1 MLEPIRVLHVLG
13 ATNIGGAESRIMDM
27 YRNIDKEKVQ
37 FDFLVHTEKE
47 GFFNKEIREL
57 GGRIYSVPRFR
68 MYNYFAY
75 KKALEKFF
83 ETHSEF
89 KAVHGHMT
97 STAAIYLPIAKKEG
111 IPMTIAHARSAG
123 VDQGIKGKLTKW
135 LRKHLSE
142 RTDYCF
148 ACSRIAGEAVFGEK
162 CIKGGKVKVIPNA
175 IEVAKFQYDSDL
187 REEMR
192 KELGVQEAFVIG
204 HVGRFH
210 YAKNHEFL
218 VQIFAE
224 IKKQKENAVLLL
236 LGDGGLMTD
245 VKAQVKQLGLE
256 DSVLFMGNQNDVSK
270 YYQAMDYLVFPSR
283 FEGMPGTIVE
293 AQAAGLPSLISD
305 TITGEVKVTELVQ
318 YASLNESAKQWAD
331 KICAGKETE
340 RRSRMDELGT
350 AGFDVTVQIK
360 WYEKFYTKG
369 ML

>member
-1 MLEPIRVLHVLG
+1 MTEPIRVLHVLG

-37 FDFLVHTEKE
+37 FDFLVHTDKE
-47 GFFNKEIREL
+47 CFFNKEIREL

-75 KKALEKFF
+75 KKALETFF
-83 ETHSEF
+83 DAHCEF

-97 STAAIYLPIAKKEG
+97 STAAIYLPIAKKAG

-123 VDQGIKGKLTKW
+123 VDQGIKGKLTNW

-148 ACSRIAGEAVFGEK
+148 ACSRIAGEAVYGERWVK
-162 CIKGGKVKVIPNA
+162 AGKVKVIPNA
-175 IEVAKFQYDSDL
+175 IETDKFVYDSAVREQL
-187 REEMR
+187 RN
-192 KELGVQEAFVIG
+192 ELGLQNAYVIG

-224 IKKQKENAVLLL
+224 IRKRKENAVLLL
-236 LGDGGLMTD
+236 LGDGSLITS
-245 VKAQVKQLGLE
+245 VKEQVKQLGLE
-256 DSVLFMGNQNDVSK
+256 QSVIFMGNQTDVAK

-293 AQAAGLPSLISD
+293 AQAAGLPCLISD
-305 TITGEVKVTELVQ
+305 SITGEVKVTELVQ
-318 YASLNESAKQWAD
+318 YASLNETPAEWAD
-331 KICAGKETE
+331 KVCAWKDKE
-340 RRSRMDELGT
+340 RKSHVDELIS
-350 AGFDVTVQIK
+350 AGFDVKIQVK
-360 WYEKFYTKG
+360 WYERFYTRG
-369 ML
+369 IL